1 MANIAENID
10 NEYVLTAI
18 IAIRENN
25 KRPDSKAIRDYI
37 NKNFAADVEEELIES
52 IIIEL
57 LDHNI
62 IENRPTPK
70 GNSYFIRK
78 KNNTPIDVISADRTQ
93 QINECELLVSDTD
106 QQFNEITLKS
116 QSTPVIE
123 STPNKLSHTED
134 TSNRYTK
141 SKSQFK
147 QPKINNSTISKLEN
161 YVDQKFDEAAMKHLK
176 ENIMSDI
183 KYQFSDVA
191 KAKDCSQ
198 LLIDSLKDQIN
209 SLQNEIRFLR
219 EELKVKNLLLEI
231 TITSKKIDSS
241 TIYPSRQQ
249 IDSQTQK
256 ISDEKKCCLININ
269 GNNNITIK
277 PLTQKDSVEIS
288 VESKNNSDIKSN
300 AREERGIAT
309 NTTEDICGTQNNSDV
324 NHIKNDAKKPD
335 NQLYHNLLKDT
346 RQKNDSQFNT
356 CTKNGSNSGDTQ
368 QQQENVLR
376 PPKKSAFIV
385 GDSMIKKIDGYLL
398 TSSINHKYIVKVR
411 PFVTAKTDD
420 MYDHIKPT
428 QRNFQPNVYI
438 SHVGTND
445 LPTDM
450 TPEEISEKIITFSK
464 HLKSEDNEVVVSGIV
479 PRGDYY
485 KEKAEAVNKVLKDAC
500 TKENMHFICH
510 SNINVERHLNR
521 SNLHLNDHGISAL
534 VRNFKNF

>member
-1 MANIAENID
+1 M
-10 NEYVLTAI
+10 
-18 IAIRENN
+18 
-25 KRPDSKAIRDYI
+25 
-37 NKNFAADVEEELIES
+37 
-52 IIIEL
+52 

-62 IENRPTPK
+62 IETRPTPK

-78 KNNTPIDVISADRTQ
+78 KNNTPIDVISADRTL
-93 QINECELLVSDTD
+93 QINECELVSDTD

-123 STPNKLSHTED
+123 STTNKLSHTED
-134 TSNRYTK
+134 TSNRYTN

-183 KYQFSDVA
+183 KYKFSDVP

-209 SLQNEIRFLR
+209 SFQNEIRFLR
-219 EELKVKNLLLEI
+219 EELKVKNHLLEI
-231 TITSKKIDSS
+231 TITSKEIDSS

-256 ISDEKKCCLININ
+256 ISDEKKCCLSNIN

-288 VESKNNSDIKSN
+288 VKSKNNSDIKNN

-309 NTTEDICGTQNNSDV
+309 NTTEDICDTQNNSDV

-346 RQKNDSQFNT
+346 RQKNDSQFNK

-368 QQQENVLR
+368 QQQEKVLR

-385 GDSMIKKIDGYLL
+385 GDSM
-398 TSSINHKYIVKVR
+398 
-411 PFVTAKTDD
+411 
-420 MYDHIKPT
+420 M
-428 QRNFQPNVYI
+428 
-438 SHVGTND
+438 
-445 LPTDM
+445 
-450 TPEEISEKIITFSK
+450 
-464 HLKSEDNEVVVSGIV
+464 
-479 PRGDYY
+479 
-485 KEKAEAVNKVLKDAC
+485 
-500 TKENMHFICH
+500 
-510 SNINVERHLNR
+510 
-521 SNLHLNDHGISAL
+521 
-534 VRNFKNF
+534 

>member
-18 IAIRENN
+18 IAITENN

-78 KNNTPIDVISADRTQ
+78 KNNTPIDVISADRTL
-93 QINECELLVSDTD
+93 QINECELVSDTD

-116 QSTPVIE
+116 QSAPVIE

-134 TSNRYTK
+134 TSNRYTN

-191 KAKDCSQ
+191 KAKDCNQ

-219 EELKVKNLLLEI
+219 EELKVKNHLLEI

-288 VESKNNSDIKSN
+288 VESKNNSDIKNN

-309 NTTEDICGTQNNSDV
+309 NTTEDICDTQNNSDV

-335 NQLYHNLLKDT
+335 NQLYNNLLKDT
-346 RQKNDSQFNT
+346 RQKNDLIHAPKMGAIVETLNSNKKTFYVLP
-356 CTKNGSNSGDTQ
+356 KN
-368 QQQENVLR
+368 LR
-376 PPKKSAFIV
+376 
-385 GDSMIKKIDGYLL
+385 
-398 TSSINHKYIVKVR
+398 SS
-411 PFVTAKTDD
+411 
-420 MYDHIKPT
+420 
-428 QRNFQPNVYI
+428 
-438 SHVGTND
+438 
-445 LPTDM
+445 
-450 TPEEISEKIITFSK
+450 
-464 HLKSEDNEVVVSGIV
+464 
-479 PRGDYY
+479 
-485 KEKAEAVNKVLKDAC
+485 
-500 TKENMHFICH
+500 
-510 SNINVERHLNR
+510 
-521 SNLHLNDHGISAL
+521 
-534 VRNFKNF
+534 